1 MNRFD
6 AMREL
11 IGVAHGQLDALAIQQ
26 KLTGDPDTQA
36 SLHEDW
42 SRLRDAID
50 VIATDRDPRKLANYV
65 ASCTASGEFA
75 RAVVLIRN
83 RLECRNLSG
92 EVDTEE
98 SDRIVSFLTS
108 IAEEDA
114 RYLEF
119 VKDLD
124 NDN

>member
-1 MNRFD
+1 MNRFE

-26 KLTGDPDTQA
+26 KLTGDSDTQA

-50 VIATDRDPRKLANYV
+50 VISNDNDPRKLANYV

-75 RAVVLIRN
+75 RAVVLIRH
-83 RLECRNLSG
+83 RLEGRSLSG

-98 SDRIVSFLTS
+98 SNQVVSFLMR

-114 RYLEF
+114 SYLEF